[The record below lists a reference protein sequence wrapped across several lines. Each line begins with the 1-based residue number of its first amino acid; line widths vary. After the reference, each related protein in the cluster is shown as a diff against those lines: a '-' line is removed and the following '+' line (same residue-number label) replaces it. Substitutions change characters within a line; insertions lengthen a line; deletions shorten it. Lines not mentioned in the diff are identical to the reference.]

1 MSRLPLDEARL
12 RAARIALVL
21 TDNDGTL
28 TDGRVYY
35 SDRGEELKAYSL
47 RDGMGVERL
56 RQAGV
61 QTAIITRET
70 SRLVRRRAEKLSL
83 PYLFTG
89 VADKRSH
96 LPLVLDA
103 TGLRLDQVAYL
114 GDDVND
120 LGVMEVI
127 APAGLIAA
135 PGDAMRSVTD
145 VVHFVT
151 ESQGGHGA
159 FREFAEW
166 LLSLRGA
173 DA

>member
-1 MSRLPLDEARL
+1 
-12 RAARIALVL
+12 
-21 TDNDGTL
+21 
-28 TDGRVYY
+28 
-35 SDRGEELKAYSL
+35 
-47 RDGMGVERL
+47 MGVEFIIFGMAWYASPADLTEPPSR
-56 RQAGV
+56 RTRFAWYAG
-61 QTAIITRET
+61 
-70 SRLVRRRAEKLSL
+70 SMLLSC
-83 PYLFTG
+83 
-89 VADKRSH
+89 
-96 LPLVLDA
+96 VLIA